1 MSGKKTYHDGHRQ
14 RMRARMEE
22 SSPAA
27 FADHELLE
35 MLLYY
40 TNARRDT
47 NDTAH
52 ALIESFGSLA
62 RVLEAEQTH
71 LCDVDGVGE
80 KSAALLSLVG
90 ELSRRYAV
98 EKITAGQNR
107 GTPLNSPR
115 RMIEYLLPK
124 FFGAVK
130 EIFYV
135 LLLDNALCPLD
146 LFAVGDGTVSSIPLS
161 VRNIAERAFQKHAAA
176 VVLAHNHPHGSAV
189 PSSDDVTLTHNIK
202 EALALLEIPLIE
214 HFVLSDNAY
223 AAILHQSD
231 FKAEP
236 AIAAAPIFDDIKNN
250 FNQTKGDRS

>member
-1 MSGKKTYHDGHRQ
+1 MSAKNNYHDGHRR
-14 RMRARMEE
+14 RMRERMEAT
-22 SSPAA
+22 SPTA

-47 NDTAH
+47 NGTAH
-52 ALIESFGSLA
+52 ALIESFGSLS
-62 RVLEAEQTH
+62 RVLEAKEAH
-71 LCDVDGVGE
+71 LCDVEGIGE
-80 KSAALLSLVG
+80 KRAALLALVG

-98 EKITAGQNR
+98 EKITVGQER
-107 GTPLNSPR
+107 GAPLDSPK

-124 FFGAVK
+124 FFGAIK

-135 LLLDNALCPLD
+135 LLLDNALRPID
-146 LFAVGDGTVSSIPLS
+146 LFAVGDGTVSSVPLS

-176 VVLAHNHPHGSAV
+176 VVLAHNHPNGPAV
-189 PSSDDVTLTHNIK
+189 PSSDDVALTHSIK

-231 FKAEP
+231 FRNEP
-236 AIAAAPIFDDIKNN
+236 AIAAAPIFDDIKN